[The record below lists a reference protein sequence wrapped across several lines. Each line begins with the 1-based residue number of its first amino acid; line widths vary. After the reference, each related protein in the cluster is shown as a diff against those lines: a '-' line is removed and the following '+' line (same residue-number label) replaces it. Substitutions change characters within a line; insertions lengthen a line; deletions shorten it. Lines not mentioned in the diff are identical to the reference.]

1 MIKKLIRF
9 YVFSNIHISLAAGFF
24 VLSSFLISNIGIDW
38 SYVIFIICGTFTIYN
53 LHRFIA
59 LKKISASQWS
69 ERHMVFEH
77 RKTLF
82 GTLSIL
88 FILCGAI
95 SFFTL
100 SSALKKWLVIPMTIS
115 LAYVIPSFNKQRI
128 RDLPYLKIILIGF
141 AWASFYTIPCLNL
154 NLASQFIFLE
164 KFLFFIGLTIP
175 FDLRDSEVDKI
186 SGLKTLANSISQ
198 KGSIRIAIL
207 LLIFASLVAFFL
219 YHLKVYSLQ
228 ILGLL
233 SLSYIVS
240 GLLVFKSNGRRDFYY
255 LAYLDGMIF
264 LQGTLISIHSFFSI

>member
-1 MIKKLIRF
+1 
-9 YVFSNIHISLAAGFF
+9 
-24 VLSSFLISNIGIDW
+24 
-38 SYVIFIICGTFTIYN
+38 
-53 LHRFIA
+53 
-59 LKKISASQWS
+59 
-69 ERHMVFEH
+69 
-77 RKTLF
+77 
-82 GTLSIL
+82 
-88 FILCGAI
+88 
-95 SFFTL
+95 
-100 SSALKKWLVIPMTIS
+100 MTIS
-115 LAYVIPSFNKQRI
+115 LAYVIPSFNNQRI
-128 RDLPYLKIILIGF
+128 RDLPYLKIVLIAF
-141 AWASFYTIPCLNL
+141 AWASFYTIPRLNQ

-198 KGSIRIAIL
+198 KGAIRTAIL
-207 LLIFASLVAFFL
+207 LLLFAALVAFFL

-264 LQGTLISIHSFFSI
+264 LQGVLIFIHSFFSI